1 MDLLRLETS
10 ILLRRNFLTERKPT
24 GKKRFKLRYCTLLQ
38 GTFYFSCFH
47 VFCYIL
53 IYIFSFVNFTDSL
66 QDLDTVYLL
75 LVLRCFYI
83 RTNN

>member
-24 GKKRFKLRYCTLLQ
+24 SKKGLSYVIVPLLQ

-53 IYIFSFVNFTDSL
+53 IYIFIFVNFTDSL

-75 LVLRCFYI
+75 
-83 RTNN
+83 